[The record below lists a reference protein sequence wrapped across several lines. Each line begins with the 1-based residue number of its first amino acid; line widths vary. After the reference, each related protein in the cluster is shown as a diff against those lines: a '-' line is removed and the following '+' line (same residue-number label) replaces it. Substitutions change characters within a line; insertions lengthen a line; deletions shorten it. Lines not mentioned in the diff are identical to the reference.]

1 LKAFFFSLSEAFFY
15 VVEVS
20 MSVSDTKLGQES
32 RALAE
37 KVNKTIEYCGEDAGH
52 CKAQL
57 KDFIKDN
64 KDRFSEND
72 INLLLDLLDS
82 LDLMEERLKLANE
95 DLSDILFGSDE

>member
-1 LKAFFFSLSEAFFY
+1 
-15 VVEVS
+15 
-20 MSVSDTKLGQES
+20 MSNSDTKLGQES